1 MSFDPLDSAIAL
13 PIAGGLL
20 LAAGVALLRTRW
32 LAKRNWMSFAIM
44 LGGWL
49 AIVAGFIAC
58 SEAVGAERGVTFALI
73 ALSLLAYA
81 AVAFT
86 AELRPARA
94 RQTGDVALEPE
105 ARRTNWPRGI
115 AKSLLA
121 IVLAG
126 IASIGLGVAFA
137 VAMPLAPQDRIVI
150 GGLLVPI
157 LWGGGMAWTLA
168 DPRLVRATVVLLIV
182 SAIGYGIAFLP
193 KAFS

>member
-1 MSFDPLDSAIAL
+1 MSFELFDSAIAL
-13 PIAGGLL
+13 PLAGGLL
-20 LAAGVALLRTRW
+20 LAAGVALLRARW
-32 LAKRNWMSFAIM
+32 LASRGAVSVIAM
-44 LGGWL
+44 LAGWL
-49 AIVAGFIAC
+49 AIVAGCVAL

-73 ALSLLAYA
+73 ALSLLGYA

-86 AELRPARA
+86 AEIRAARV
-94 RQTGDVALEPE
+94 RQPGELALEPE
-105 ARRTNWPRGI
+105 QRTTNWPRGI

-157 LWGGGMAWTLA
+157 LWGAGMAWTLSDA
-168 DPRLVRATVVLLIV
+168 RLVRATIVLLTI
-182 SAIGYGIAFLP
+182 SALGYGIAFLP
-193 KAFS
+193 KVFS

>member
-1 MSFDPLDSAIAL
+1 LSPDLFDSEIAL
-13 PIAGGLL
+13 PLAGGLL
-20 LAAGVALLRTRW
+20 LAAGVALLRARW
-32 LAKRNWMSFAIM
+32 IAKRSWMSFAV
-44 LGGWL
+44 LLAGWVVVI
-49 AIVAGFIAC
+49 AAFVAL

-73 ALSLLAYA
+73 ALSLLGYA

-86 AELRPARA
+86 AEIRAARM
-94 RQTGDVALEPE
+94 RQPGELALEPE
-105 ARRTNWPRGI
+105 QRTTNWPRGI

-157 LWGGGMAWTLA
+157 LWGAGMAWTLSDA
-168 DPRLVRATVVLLIV
+168 RLVRATIVLLTI
-182 SAIGYGIAFLP
+182 SALGYGIAFLP
-193 KAFS
+193 KVFS